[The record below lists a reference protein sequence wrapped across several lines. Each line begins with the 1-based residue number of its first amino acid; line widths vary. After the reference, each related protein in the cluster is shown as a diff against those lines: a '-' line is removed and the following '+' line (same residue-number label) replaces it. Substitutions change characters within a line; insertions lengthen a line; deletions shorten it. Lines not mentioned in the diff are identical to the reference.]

1 MADYKKILVLLDL
14 TESSEQILAAACD
27 MAAHSNAAML
37 MLHVVEFVPAEPMGE
52 TLMPTVQIEEDL
64 EQRAKLKLS
73 ELSAR
78 LKLSRVST
86 RVEAGN
92 KKTEILR
99 VAKEEAVDLIVLG
112 SRVRHGLGILVNFT
126 EDTVLHAAH
135 CDVLAVRLS

>member
-14 TESSEQILAAACD
+14 TDSSEQIVAAARD
-27 MAAHSNAAML
+27 MAAHSNAAMV

-64 EQRAKLKLS
+64 EQRAKIKLDA
-73 ELSAR
+73 LSAHLR
-78 LKLSRVST
+78 LTRVT
-86 RVEAGN
+86 ARVEAGN

-99 VAKEEAVDLIVLG
+99 VAKEEAADLIVLG

-135 CDVLAVRLS
+135 CDVLAVRLK

>member
-14 TESSEQILAAACD
+14 TESSEQILAAARD

-64 EQRAKLKLS
+64 EQRANLKLS

>member
-14 TESSEQILAAACD
+14 SESSEQILAAARD

-37 MLHVVEFVPAEPMGE
+37 MLHVVEFVPSEPMGE

-64 EQRAKLKLS
+64 EQRANLQLS

-86 RVEAGN
+86 RVEVGN

>member
-1 MADYKKILVLLDL
+1 MAAYKKILVLLDL
-14 TESSEQILAAACD
+14 TESSEQILAAARD

-37 MLHVVEFVPAEPMGE
+37 VLHVVEFVPAEPMGE

-86 RVEAGN
+86 RVETGN

>member
-1 MADYKKILVLLDL
+1 MAGYKKILILLDL
-14 TESSEQILAAACD
+14 TDSSEQIAAAGRD
-27 MAAHSNAAML
+27 MAAHSNAAIVI
-37 MLHVVEFVPAEPMGE
+37 LHVVEFVPTEPMGE
-52 TLMPTVQIEEDL
+52 TLMPTVQIETDL
-64 EQRAKLKLS
+64 ADRARTRLNG
-73 ELSAR
+73 LSAR
-78 LKLSRVST
+78 LGLGKAST

-135 CDVLAVRLS
+135 CDVLAVRLA

>member
-14 TESSEQILAAACD
+14 TDSSEQILAAARD

-64 EQRAKLKLS
+64 EDRAKIKLD
-73 ELSAR
+73 ELSAG
-78 LKLSRVST
+78 LGPSRVTT

-135 CDVLAVRLS
+135 CDVLAVRLK

>member
-14 TESSEQILAAACD
+14 TDSSEPIVAAARD
-27 MAAHSNAAML
+27 MAAHSNAAMV

-64 EQRAKLKLS
+64 EERAKLKLS
-73 ELSAR
+73 ELSTR
-78 LKLSRVST
+78 LKLTRAST

>member
-14 TESSEQILAAACD
+14 TESSEQILAAARD

-37 MLHVVEFVPAEPMGE
+37 LLHVVEFVPAEPMGE

-73 ELSAR
+73 ELPAR

-86 RVEAGN
+86 RLEVGN